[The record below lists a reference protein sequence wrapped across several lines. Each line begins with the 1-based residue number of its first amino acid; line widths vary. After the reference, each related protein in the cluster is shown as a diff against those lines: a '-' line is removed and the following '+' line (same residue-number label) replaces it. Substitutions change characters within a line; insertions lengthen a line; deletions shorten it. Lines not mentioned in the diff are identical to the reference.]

1 MDELQKLYD
10 VLVREGKYTKSF
22 DEFKVKWGQDQAYK
36 DKVFD
41 VVSRD
46 GLYTKDKNSFFQKY
60 SGGGLTPQV
69 PEQPIAQPIQPAQ
82 GVVEVK
88 KKRGANPFYG
98 SITKRTK
105 VIFGITIGSYFLGLS
120 KSIWTEE

>member
-22 DEFKVKWGQDQAYK
+22 DEFKVKWSQDQAYK

-60 SGGGLTPQV
+60 SGAT
-69 PEQPIAQPIQPAQ
+69 
-82 GVVEVK
+82 VEPKPVEK
-88 KKRGANPFYG
+88 KKSKYG
-98 SITKRTK
+98 ISIGRWF
-105 VIFGITIGSYFLGLS
+105 IGIQRKDT
-120 KSIWTEE
+120 

>member
-22 DEFKVKWGQDQAYK
+22 DEFKVKWSQDQAYK

-60 SGGGLTPQV
+60 S
-69 PEQPIAQPIQPAQ
+69 II
-82 GVVEVK
+82 
-88 KKRGANPFYG
+88 
-98 SITKRTK
+98 
-105 VIFGITIGSYFLGLS
+105 
-120 KSIWTEE
+120 